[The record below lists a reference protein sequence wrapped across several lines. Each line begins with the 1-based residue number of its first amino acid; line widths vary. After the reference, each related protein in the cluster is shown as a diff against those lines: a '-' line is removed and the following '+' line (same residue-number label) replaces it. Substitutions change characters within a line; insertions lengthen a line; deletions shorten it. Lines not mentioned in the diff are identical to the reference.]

1 MASVQTPEQHVATRH
16 HQAQLLFVQV
26 FSCDPAKTK
35 PSRKLSSEW
44 FWRTKWEKFWEVK
57 VQKNRAPRNPLAI
70 IVLLVK
76 TPFWGLI
83 PPFQTDPNQ
92 DPLARADTSAK
103 KSRVLPIIYCWAS
116 PPRKGRAQ
124 NLLPVELHWTTCLV
138 TLSTKHPNLR
148 LLNSILY
155 PPSQEFLGILLN
167 TTWFL

>member
-1 MASVQTPEQHVATRH
+1 MAIRYQQVGISWLLSRHLNSMLQHVATRH

-57 VQKNRAPRNPLAI
+57 VQKNRAPHGTTKSIGNHC
-70 IVLLVK
+70 VVK

-92 DPLARADTSAK
+92 DPLALAD
-103 KSRVLPIIYCWAS
+103 IIYCWAS

-138 TLSTKHPNLR
+138 TLSTK
-148 LLNSILY
+148 
-155 PPSQEFLGILLN
+155 PSKFETVKFNIIS
-167 TTWFL
+167 T